1 MSKTSKT
8 SKSKTALTQ
17 DQLAKVAGGMRA
29 RGWHYGNS
37 TTSRDERRSPGNHGP
52 NPIYRPVY

>member
-8 SKSKTALTQ
+8 KKALTEE
-17 DQLAKVAGGMRA
+17 QLAKVAGGMRA

-37 TTSRDERRSPGNHGP
+37 TVSRAERRLFPPGKTP
-52 NPIYRPVY
+52 PSYKAVQ